1 MMMGKIAFLAIREE
15 MLQQAKKVAKKIDID
30 VEIKVATSE
39 SAVAEAKL
47 AVQNGADVVISRGN
61 HAALIKR
68 NTNIPIVEIVLT
80 GQEIAILIQEAKEI
94 LQKPSPVIGLVGFRN
109 MLSSTKL
116 LDEALDVTIKE
127 YFVDYSEE
135 LEVAVEKAAKD
146 KVDIVIGGEIVT
158 ATAKKLGITTLFLK
172 SREDSIR
179 EAFRIAE
186 KVIYASDLE
195 KKNTAEF
202 KTILDYSFDGI
213 IKLNNK
219 GTIVV
224 LNYLAEKILRKTS
237 DEMVGKH
244 ITEVF
249 NILDDNVIE
258 SVLTEGKG
266 MYHTLL
272 QKENMALVSNIAP
285 IVIDGKIEGAILSFQ
300 EFREIVELEAAIRK
314 ELYSKGYVAKYTFN
328 KIIAESSEAKE
339 LKSLA
344 KLYAKYDS
352 PIVIIGGLGVGKK
365 MFAQSIHNES
375 LRRNNPYVAVNCAA
389 MPGEQLEKKLY
400 GYLENNYFN
409 SSTITKKG
417 LFEIAHTGTIFL
429 ENISELD
436 TYGQASLLR
445 VLNERSIIRIGDD
458 KALPVNVRIICSTT
472 KNLKDLTWAGKFN
485 ETLYYLLSVLE
496 LNISPLRQRKE
507 DIVALVDYFMDLYN
521 NMYKKYI
528 VFTDGARELIY
539 SNPWHGNAQQLKNF
553 CEKIIIL
560 AQRKV
565 LNEDFVNEHLEYFSS
580 ASEEY
585 KHDNRTEDRKVVVYE
600 SPEAAMIL
608 ELLDK
613 HNGNRG
619 KVAEELNISKTTL
632 WRKVKKYNIENKF
645 AL

>member
-1 MMMGKIAFLAIREE
+1 MAKIAFLAIRED
-15 MLQQAKKVAKKIDID
+15 MAHQAKRVAKKIDVD
-30 VEIKVATSE
+30 VEIKVVTSQN
-39 SAVAEAKL
+39 AVAEAKL
-47 AVQNGADVVISRGN
+47 SVQNGAAVVITRGN

-94 LQKPSPVIGLVGFRN
+94 LHKPSPVIGLVGFGN

-116 LDEALDVTIKE
+116 LDEVLDVNIKE
-127 YFVDYSEE
+127 YFVEYSEE
-135 LEVAVEKAAKD
+135 LEGAVGKAAKD
-146 KVDIVIGGEIVT
+146 NVDIIIGGEIVCSLS
-158 ATAKKLGITTLFLK
+158 KKFGIPTLFLK
-172 SREDSIR
+172 SREDSIK

-219 GTIVV
+219 GKIVA

-237 DEMVGKH
+237 EDMIGRH

-272 QKENMALVSNIAP
+272 QKENLALVSNIAP
-285 IVIDGKIEGAILSFQ
+285 VVIDGSIEGAILSFQ
-300 EFREIVELEAAIRK
+300 EFRKIEELEAAIRK
-314 ELYSKGYVAKYTFN
+314 ELYSKGYVAKNTFKN
-328 KIIAESSEAKE
+328 IIADSSEISE

-352 PIVIIGGLGVGKK
+352 PVIITGECGTGKK
-365 MFAQSIHNES
+365 LFAQSIHNES

-389 MPGEQLEKKLY
+389 MPSEQLEKKLY
-400 GYLENNYFN
+400 GYLESNYFN
-409 SSTITKKG
+409 SSTVIKKG
-417 LFEIAHTGTIFL
+417 MFEVAHTGTIFL
-429 ENISELD
+429 ENISDLD
-436 TYGQASLLR
+436 IYGQATLLR
-445 VLNERSIIRIGDD
+445 VINEGSITRWGDD
-458 KALPVNVRIICSTT
+458 KALPVNVRVICSTT
-472 KNLKDLTWAGKFN
+472 KSLRTMVKEGRFN
-485 ETLYYLLSVLE
+485 SELYYMLNVLE
-496 LNISPLRQRKE
+496 LNISPLRTRIE
-507 DIVALVDYFMDLYN
+507 DIETLLDYFIDMYN
-521 NMYKKYI
+521 NMYKKYVI
-528 VFTDGARELIY
+528 LTEGARELLY
-539 SNPWHGNAQQLKNF
+539 SYPWYGNAQQLKKI

-560 AQRKV
+560 SPKKV
-565 LNEDFVNEHLEYFSS
+565 LDENFINEHLEYFSEAVDEIS
-580 ASEEY
+580 FDKRNEQ
-585 KHDNRTEDRKVVVYE
+585 KKVVVYQ
-600 SPEAAMIL
+600 SPEAANIL
-608 ELLDK
+608 KLLEK

-619 KVAEELNISKTTL
+619 KVAEELNMSKTTL
-632 WRKVKKYNIENKF
+632 WRKIKKYEIENKY